1 MHGVIKTISFE
12 LAFGQPPRQSIFPGV
27 VKSKIMEEDIKH
39 ILKEEDD
46 KVKDEN
52 QRSDDEN
59 QGDDKNDKNNR
70 GQVKDKIR
78 VVMRSKTTVAMRIRT
93 VMLRI

>member
-1 MHGVIKTISFE
+1 MHGVIKTNSFE

-70 GQVKDKIR
+70 GQVKDEIR
-78 VVMRSKTTVAMRIRT
+78 AGQW
-93 VMLRI
+93 